1 MIKKIVI
8 EIAGQEIE
16 MDLAEA
22 KRVKSVLDDLFKKEY
37 VSVPAPY
44 PVSNPLTRP
53 KNPFDYSDYLKPM
66 VGDLTYS
73 VSKNHL

>member
-22 KRVKSVLDDLFKKEY
+22 KRVKSVLEGLFKKEY
-37 VSVPAPY
+37 VSIPAPY
-44 PVSNPLTRP
+44 PVIQRDYPRFPTIG
-53 KNPFDYSDYLKPM
+53 DITYAYSD
-66 VGDLTYS
+66 
-73 VSKNHL
+73 SKNHL

>member
-37 VSVPAPY
+37 VSIPSPSPVPQPKY
-44 PVSNPLTRP
+44 PNLG
-53 KNPFDYSDYLKPM
+53 DYIRA
-66 VGDLTYS
+66 GDIKY
-73 VSKNHL
+73 